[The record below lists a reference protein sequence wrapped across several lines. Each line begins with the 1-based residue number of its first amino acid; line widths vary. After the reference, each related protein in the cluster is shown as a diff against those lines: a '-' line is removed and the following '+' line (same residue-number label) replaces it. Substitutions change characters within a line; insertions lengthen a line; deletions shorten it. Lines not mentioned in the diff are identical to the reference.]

1 MTLNSLYNIIEFL
14 NVTLFVCKSLIF
26 FEQRV
31 KKYFETHAIQVQKR
45 PIDEAA
51 LVVRTFFTCPACGA
65 EYTVLVSDPE
75 VTRLINSGKK
85 SEAADRVYM
94 LRLKYLGLAN

>member
-1 MTLNSLYNIIEFL
+1 MKIKCNG
-14 NVTLFVCKSLIF
+14 C
-26 FEQRV
+26 

-45 PIDEAA
+45 PVDEAA
-51 LVVRTFFTCPACGA
+51 LVVRTFFTCPTCGA